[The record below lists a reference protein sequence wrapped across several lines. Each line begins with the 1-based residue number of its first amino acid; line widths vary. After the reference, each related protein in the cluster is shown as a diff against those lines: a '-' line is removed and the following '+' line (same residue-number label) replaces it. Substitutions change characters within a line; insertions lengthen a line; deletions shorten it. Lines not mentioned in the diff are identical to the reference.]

1 MRRRR
6 WRRFDSETLDHRSK
20 RRQQGKESLRE
31 GFAVRRRG
39 HGGFPG
45 WFGEQQAGVE
55 AGERANFVARHL
67 VGTGMS
73 LSRIPKW
80 NNHKE
85 RKEHK
90 EKALAPKGLREELST
105 GNVHQILLP
114 LCVLCVLCG
123 QLRFSGLCLHSG
135 RQLLFLPL
143 GRDADSP
150 VDPGRW
156 RNVVQGQ
163 PGGIVRSGDG
173 RGRALSPGDPPPI
186 GGHRE
191 RTTAF
196 SKS

>member
-20 RRQQGKESLRE
+20 RRKQGKESLRE
-31 GFAVRRRG
+31 AFAVMRRG
-39 HGGFPG
+39 HGDFPG

-73 LSRIPKW
+73 L
-80 NNHKE
+80 
-85 RKEHK
+85 
-90 EKALAPKGLREELST
+90 
-105 GNVHQILLP
+105 
-114 LCVLCVLCG
+114 
-123 QLRFSGLCLHSG
+123 CLHSG
-135 RQLLFLPL
+135 RQLLFHPL

-163 PGGIVRSGDG
+163 PGGIVRSED
-173 RGRALSPGDPPPI
+173 
-186 GGHRE
+186 
-191 RTTAF
+191 
-196 SKS
+196 